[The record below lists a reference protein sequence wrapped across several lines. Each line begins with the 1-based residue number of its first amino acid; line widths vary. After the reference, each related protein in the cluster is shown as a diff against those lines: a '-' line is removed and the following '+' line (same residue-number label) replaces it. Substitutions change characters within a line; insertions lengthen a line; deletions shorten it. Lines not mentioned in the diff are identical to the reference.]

1 MEYVSKKEV
10 KPWINKFNNLV
21 TKIRPVLKEEGIKFT
36 VNLVGSSKRNL
47 VIRHHNKGFDCDFQI
62 YIMQNKK
69 CLSPKEIKLK
79 FIEVIDSNK
88 ESIFDKCEDKT
99 KSIKLKYKDVNNK
112 KIIFSY
118 DIVILRNFNEE
129 IKIIKKIDEKKN
141 IYDFVSVKDYS
152 KHNEYFKKISGNK
165 MCKDLRKMYYN
176 KKIKNTN
183 NKKSFQLL
191 HECVIEILKK
201 YYIQL

>member
-62 YIMQNKK
+62 YIMKNKK

-79 FIEVIDSNK
+79 FIEVINNNK

-118 DIVILRNFNEE
+118 DIVILRNFNDE
-129 IKIIKKIDEKKN
+129 IKIIKKIDERKN

-152 KHNEYFKKISGNK
+152 KHNEYFKKICGNK
-165 MCKDLRKMYYN
+165 MWKDLREMYYN
-176 KKIKNTN
+176 KKINNTN
-183 NKKSFQLL
+183 SKKSFQLL

-201 YYIQL
+201 YNIQL

>member
-10 KPWINKFNNLV
+10 KPWINKFNNLIN
-21 TKIRPVLKEEGIKFT
+21 KIRPLLKEEGIKFT

-47 VIRHHNKGFDCDFQI
+47 VVRHHNKGFDCDFQI

-69 CLSPKEIKLK
+69 YLSPKEIKLK
-79 FIEVIDSNK
+79 FIEVINNNK

-118 DIVILRNFNEE
+118 DIVILRNFNDE

-152 KHNEYFKKISGNK
+152 KHNEYFKKIYGNK
-165 MCKDLRKMYYN
+165 MWKDLREMYYN
-176 KKIKNTN
+176 KKINNTN

-201 YYIQL
+201 YNIQL